1 MLPQARQPEPMPQR
15 DLNAKS
21 NTALLVAKDALS
33 NLVEFIDSRAHM
45 AFLAIRDCERELDLL
60 EAEVDNQLPEAL
72 VRVSEARARE
82 YLAALRFATELERV
96 TDLAVWIA
104 ERIRSAYPP
113 GGDKFAIEHFS
124 EVSKL
129 LERMIVRASE
139 SFSAADP
146 DMARS
151 VIMMDREI
159 DAYRNDLFQRLLN
172 KSSRNTVRDRV
183 EVLLIAQAFERI
195 GDHIT
200 NVAEEIIRLVG
211 GRSVRHTRK
220 KRSAE

>member
-1 MLPQARQPEPMPQR
+1 M
-15 DLNAKS
+15 
-21 NTALLVAKDALS
+21 AL
-33 NLVEFIDSRAHM
+33 
-45 AFLAIRDCERELDLL
+45 LAIRDCERELDLL

-72 VRVSEARARE
+72 VRVSETRARE

-96 TDLAVWIA
+96 TDLAAWIA
-104 ERIRSAYPP
+104 ERIRTAYSPS
-113 GGDKFAIEHFS
+113 GDKFANEHFS

-129 LERMIVRASE
+129 LERMIVRTSE

-146 DMARS
+146 AMARS

-159 DAYRNDLFQRLLN
+159 DAYRNGPFQRLLN
-172 KSSRNTVRDRV
+172 KSSRSTVRDRV

-211 GRSVRHTRK
+211 GRSVRHTQK
-220 KRSAE
+220 KRSAD